1 MPRHPRPTLFPYT
14 TLFRSNVQN
23 DPDNWTV
30 RVTNPDGTASNTF
43 GFTVVAPTPI
53 IASLTTNPSPPT
65 TATFTFTINGSGFY
79 PAGALIL
86 VTGPG
91 CAPCQIPNGALT
103 TKTTSTLVGPATLT
117 T

>member
-53 IASLTTNPSPPT
+53 ITSLTTNPSPPT
-65 TATFTFTINGSGFY
+65 TATFTFTIERAHVYTPVTFR
-79 PAGALIL
+79 L
-86 VTGPG
+86 VT
-91 CAPCQIPNGALT
+91 APSAGNYKIPNGAL
-103 TKTTSTLVGPATLT
+103 
-117 T
+117 